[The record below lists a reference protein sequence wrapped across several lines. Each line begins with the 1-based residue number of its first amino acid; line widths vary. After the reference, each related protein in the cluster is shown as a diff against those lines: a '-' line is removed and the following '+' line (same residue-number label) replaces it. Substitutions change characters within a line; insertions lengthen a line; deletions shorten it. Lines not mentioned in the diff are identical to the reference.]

1 MSAEEAEAETRHQF
15 AVRANSI
22 LAFIECD
29 EEQRPKLRKAIIEA
43 MLWAQTQPKLTG
55 VAACRSRSREG
66 RSRHE
71 CARDRARSLHGV
83 VGVEFDLQAALAAI
97 EEHAGMAERGFL
109 DRDRHALLL
118 PERAMPPTW

>member
-43 MLWAQTQPKLTG
+43 MLWAQTQPKLPASGFAEREAAHATSARAIAPAAFRASWG
-55 VAACRSRSREG
+55 ASSTCRPRWPPLRNTLAWPSAACSIATGTRFFCPNGE
-66 RSRHE
+66 
-71 CARDRARSLHGV
+71 
-83 VGVEFDLQAALAAI
+83 
-97 EEHAGMAERGFL
+97 
-109 DRDRHALLL
+109 
-118 PERAMPPTW
+118 MPPTW